1 MIWQAVI
8 SAEKYLSLLIFKER
22 EEEKMADKKEVLHL
36 QELAYKARRN
46 LVELCGAYKGSIH
59 MGGDMSMMDVLTCL
73 FQHTMHVAPELQ
85 KEPERDR
92 FILSKGHGAV
102 GMYIVMALKGFFE
115 YQEICETYGKLG
127 SKFGQH
133 PCKTRLPM
141 LEASTG
147 SLGHGLS
154 ISVGLAVSAR
164 QKGQTHRVF
173 CLMGDGETCEGS
185 VWEAAMTARA
195 QKLGNLVAVVDRN
208 KQFMTSFSE
217 DSLVM
222 EPYADKWRAFGWN
235 VVEIADGNDM
245 AQVVDAFDHLPD
257 GDSKVPTVV
266 IANTIKGKYISF
278 MERQIKWHA
287 GSLNEKDLE
296 TALKDLDAA
305 FEKQRKES

>member
-1 MIWQAVI
+1 
-8 SAEKYLSLLIFKER
+8 
-22 EEEKMADKKEVLHL
+22 MADKKEVLRL

-46 LVELCGAYKGSIH
+46 LVELCGAYNGSIH

-85 KEPERDR
+85 EDPKRDR

-115 YQEICETYGKLG
+115 YKEICETYGKLG

-147 SLGHGLS
+147 SLGHGLA
-154 ISVGLAVSAR
+154 ISTGLAASAR
-164 QKGQTHRVF
+164 QKGETHRVF

-195 QKLGNLVAVVDRN
+195 QKLGNLVAVVDHN

-235 VVEIADGNDM
+235 VIVIEDGNDM
-245 AQVVDAFDHLPD
+245 KQVVDALDSLPD
-257 GDSKVPTVV
+257 GSGSVPTVV
-266 IANTIKGKYISF
+266 IAETVKGKHISF
-278 MERQIKWHA
+278 MEHQIKWHA

-296 TALKDLDAA
+296 TALADLDAVW
-305 FEKQRKES
+305 EEQRKES